1 MDSDEKQRVPPLLP
15 EGRFSGRSEFTEL
28 LRQAFAVAAGQ
39 GWREIILADPS
50 FADWPL
56 GERVVVQALQ
66 DWSSAGR
73 KLTMLAKNYDEI
85 VRQHPRFVTWRR
97 TCSHIVECRASAT
110 TATDDMPSALWSP
123 VWLLERRGLALCT
136 GITSSDAARR
146 VALRERLNERLH
158 KSTLS
163 FPATTL
169 GL

>member
-1 MDSDEKQRVPPLLP
+1 MNFDEKPDVPSPLP

-28 LRQAFAVAAGQ
+28 IRQAFSMAAKQ

-56 GERVVVQALQ
+56 GEREVVQALQ
-66 DWSSAGR
+66 DWSGNGR

-97 TCSHIVECRASAT
+97 TWSHIIECRASPT
-110 TATDDMPSALWSP
+110 TAIDDMPSALWSP
-123 VWLLERRGLALCT
+123 LWVLERRGLALCT
-136 GITSSDAARR
+136 GITSPDAARR
-146 VALRERLNERLH
+146 VALREGLNEKLH

>member
-1 MDSDEKQRVPPLLP
+1 MDSDEKPDVTPSLLD
-15 EGRFSGRSEFTEL
+15 GQFSGRSEFTEL
-28 LRQAFAVAAGQ
+28 IRQAFAMAAGQ
-39 GWREIILADPS
+39 GWREIMVSDPS

-56 GERVVVQALQ
+56 GERAVVQALH
-66 DWSSAGR
+66 DWSSSGR

-97 TCSHIVECRASAT
+97 TWSHIVECRASVT
-110 TATDDMPSALWSP
+110 TATDDLPSALWSP
-123 VWLLERRGLALCT
+123 VWVLERRGLERCT